1 MNLKSALPLL
11 LAASFLGA
19 SGAPTDGPFSWAQA
33 QGAELIQQNSICA
46 KDTLGLGLGLGQ
58 WTTAP
63 HWGWE
68 ATYLHSQLESKGNL
82 WMANEDHLDGS
93 LLFRPWTGTRRWIPF
108 LRAGVGFT
116 LLEAPL
122 SLGPS
127 STVRLNLLAGA
138 GTQVLLG
145 TQGLGSLEVRSVT
158 VQTSTRHQ
166 ELELVAGLGLRWGG
180 RPAAAALPAAAPLAA
195 PTPAPVLAAPIPPP
209 VVVPEPTPA
218 PAAVPAAAPA
228 PPPAPAPAVAVAVAL
243 PAKIVLGEAVLHFP
257 NNGDALGVEA
267 VTAIQTVAAQLKAYP
282 GEYTLQI
289 GGHTSSLGSP
299 AHNKA
304 LSLRRAQAVAKVLV
318 DAGIPIGRITTKRAG
333 ADQPIADNRTRE
345 GQSQNR
351 RVEID
356 VSTPEVVEK
365 TRTQTGTVE
374 APASPKPS
382 PK

>member
-33 QGAELIQQNSICA
+33 QGADLIQQNSICA

-93 LLFRPWTGTRRWIPF
+93 LLYRPWTGTRRWIPF
-108 LRAGVGFT
+108 LRAGAGFT
-116 LLEAPL
+116 RLEAPL

-127 STVRLNLLAGA
+127 STIRLNLLAGA

-180 RPAAAALPAAAPLAA
+180 RPAAAALPATAPLPA
-195 PTPAPVLAAPIPPP
+195 PTPAPVMAAPVPPP
-209 VVVPEPTPA
+209 AVVP
-218 PAAVPAAAPA
+218 V
-228 PPPAPAPAVAVAVAL
+228 PAPAPAPAPAAAPVPPPVPAVAVAL
-243 PAKIVLGEAVLHFP
+243 PAKFVLGEAVLHFP
-257 NNGDALGVEA
+257 NNGDVLGVEA
-267 VTAIQTVAAQLKAYP
+267 VSAIQTVAAQLKGYP

-304 LSLRRAQAVAKVLV
+304 LSLRRAQAVARILV
-318 DAGIPIGRITTKRAG
+318 DAGIPVARITTKGAG

-345 GQSQNR
+345 GQSRNR

-356 VSTPEVVEK
+356 VSTPEAVEK

-374 APASPKPS
+374 APAATVPV
-382 PK
+382 

>member
-33 QGAELIQQNSICA
+33 QGADLIQQNSICA

-93 LLFRPWTGTRRWIPF
+93 LLYRPWTGTRRWIPF
-108 LRAGVGFT
+108 LRAGAGFT
-116 LLEAPL
+116 RLEAPL

-127 STVRLNLLAGA
+127 STIRLNLLAGA

-180 RPAAAALPAAAPLAA
+180 RPAAAALPATAPLPA
-195 PTPAPVLAAPIPPP
+195 PTPAPVMAAPVPPP
-209 VVVPEPTPA
+209 AVVP
-218 PAAVPAAAPA
+218 V
-228 PPPAPAPAVAVAVAL
+228 PAPAPAPAPAAAPVPPPVPAVAVAL
-243 PAKIVLGEAVLHFP
+243 PAKFVLGEAVLHFP
-257 NNGDALGVEA
+257 NNGDVLGVEA
-267 VTAIQTVAAQLKAYP
+267 VSAIQTVAAQLKGYP

-304 LSLRRAQAVAKVLV
+304 LSLRRAQAVARILV
-318 DAGIPIGRITTKRAG
+318 DAGIPVARITTKGAG

-345 GQSQNR
+345 GQSRNR

-356 VSTPEVVEK
+356 VSTPEAVEK

-374 APASPKPS
+374 APAATKPS